1 METVR
6 QQIVA
11 KSTELL
17 GEGQFV
23 YGSFKSKPHTPYG
36 NYALDYTNNYF
47 ADNRTYCKIG
57 TYIYRLVTDQKDFE
71 LEAKIEDMFDEL
83 EIPYQTIT
91 DEDITTQKVHCTEW
105 AVTLV
110 GRQRCI
116 LRYVAAWA

>member
-11 KSTELL
+11 KFTELL

-36 NYALDYTNNYF
+36 NYALDYTNNYS

-57 TYIYRLVTDQKDFE
+57 VYIYRLVTDQKDFE

-105 AVTLV
+105 TVTLV
-110 GRQRCI
+110 GRQ
-116 LRYVAAWA
+116 

>member
-11 KSTELL
+11 KFTELL

-57 TYIYRLVTDQKDFE
+57 TYIYRLVTDQKEFE

-91 DEDITTQKVHCTEW
+91 DEDIKAQKVHCTEW

-110 GRQRCI
+110 GRQ
-116 LRYVAAWA
+116 

>member
-11 KSTELL
+11 KFTELL

-36 NYALDYTNNYF
+36 NYALDYTNNYN
-47 ADNRTYCKIG
+47 ADNMTYCKIG
-57 TYIYRLVTDQKDFE
+57 VYIYRLVTDQKDF
-71 LEAKIEDMFDEL
+71 EL

-105 AVTLV
+105 TVTLV
-110 GRQRCI
+110 GHQ
-116 LRYVAAWA
+116 

>member
-11 KSTELL
+11 KFTELL

-91 DEDITTQKVHCTEW
+91 DEDINTQKVHCTEW
-105 AVTLV
+105 TVTLV
-110 GRQRCI
+110 GYQ
-116 LRYVAAWA
+116 